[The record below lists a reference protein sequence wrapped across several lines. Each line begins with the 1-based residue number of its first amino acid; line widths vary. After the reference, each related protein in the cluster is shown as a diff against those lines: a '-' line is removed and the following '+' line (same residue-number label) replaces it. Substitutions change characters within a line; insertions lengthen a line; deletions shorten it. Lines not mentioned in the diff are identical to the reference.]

1 MQDMDELTH
10 IKLIHG
16 LTLELQSTWS
26 QMGFTISGTGLTIG
40 HGTHLVELPE
50 GLSIQVSW

>member
-1 MQDMDELTH
+1 MDELTH